1 MKKISPRELRRLQ
14 SKMLQGLDLK
24 NYGVANE
31 VIINFND
38 KKIIVKS
45 PSVSSL
51 KLEGEQVFQIIG
63 GEISEEKTEIPLE
76 EKEEEEIILE
86 IKEDDIIL
94 VAQQA
99 NVSIEEA
106 KKALQETN
114 GDLAKAILLL
124 KSRK

>member
-1 MKKISPRELRRLQ
+1 MKKLSPRELRRLQ

-24 NYGVANE
+24 NYGIANE

-38 KKIIVKS
+38 KKIIIKS
-45 PSVSSL
+45 PSITSL

-63 GEISEEKTEIPLE
+63 GETSEEKTETPLE
-76 EKEEEEIILE
+76 EKEEVVLE

-99 NVSIEEA
+99 NVSMEEA

>member
-1 MKKISPRELRRLQ
+1 MKKLSPRELRRLQ

-24 NYGVANE
+24 NYGTANE

-38 KKIIVKS
+38 KKIIIKS
-45 PSVSSL
+45 PSITSI

-63 GEISEEKTEIPLE
+63 GEISEEKIELPLEE
-76 EKEEEEIILE
+76 EKEEVVLE

-99 NVSIEEA
+99 NVSMEEA

>member
-1 MKKISPRELRRLQ
+1 MKKLSPRELRRLQ

-24 NYGVANE
+24 NYGIANE
-31 VIINFND
+31 VIINFNE
-38 KKIIVKS
+38 KKIIIRS
-45 PSVSSL
+45 PSITSL
-51 KLEGEQVFQIIG
+51 KLEGEQVFQVIG
-63 GEISEEKTEIPLE
+63 GEISEETTIPLE
-76 EKEEEEIILE
+76 EKEEIALE

-99 NVSIEEA
+99 NVSMEEA

-124 KSRK
+124 KSRR

>member
-1 MKKISPRELRRLQ
+1 MKKLSPRELRRLQ

-38 KKIIVKS
+38 KKIIIKS
-45 PSVSSL
+45 PSITSL

-63 GEISEEKTEIPLE
+63 GEISEEKTEFPLE
-76 EKEEEEIILE
+76 EKEEVVLE
-86 IKEDDIIL
+86 IKEDDVIL

-99 NVSIEEA
+99 NVSMEEA